1 MAPKQKTT
9 ISAAASATF
18 RRKVG
23 EVFIT
28 PFTATIMI
36 ETGVGLCN
44 TIGLL
49 APGAWKW
56 YKYVERSEDAKM
68 KMMVK

>member
-9 ISAAASATF
+9 TSAAASATF

-28 PFTATIMI
+28 PFTATIMN
-36 ETGVGLCN
+36 EPDLGLC
-44 TIGLL
+44 TTGLL
-49 APGAWKW
+49 APRASKW
-56 YKYVERSEDAKM
+56 YQHVEISEDEEL
-68 KMMVK
+68 